1 MEFELKGVEDWEMFS
16 EYLAGLSELG
26 HYRVK
31 VVEVGTRTL
40 PQNAALHVYCDLMAK
55 ALNDAGYEFA
65 LFLSTI
71 KNNGWAVDWDA
82 EKVKDAFRLIAKAQ
96 TGKES
101 TAKLST
107 VEMQQAYEVFNR
119 SMGELAGVSMPWPD
133 KLGGGR

>member
-1 MEFELKGVEDWEMFS
+1 
-16 EYLAGLSELG
+16 
-26 HYRVK
+26 
-31 VVEVGTRTL
+31 
-40 PQNAALHVYCDLMAK
+40 LMAV
-55 ALNDAGYEFA
+55 ALNDAGYDFA
-65 LFLSTI
+65 YFQYTI
-71 KNNGWAVDWDA
+71 KTNGFLVNWDA

-133 KLGGGR
+133 RLGGGR